1 MGKGTGNSRTKAG
14 KPRHARR
21 WGQFFTPERVAV
33 FVWEML
39 QQVIPAAG
47 FPHLRVIDPA
57 AGKGVFLSTGIK
69 LGLLAPQQVTGVEID
84 PALHPPAELKPRWF
98 QADGLLDGGPA
109 ALSRG
114 SFDLVVGN
122 PPFGRSG
129 KERLAAA
136 LAGGDWQKAGWL
148 LAEGYDQ
155 KELACLLRLPVEA
168 LFLRRFLALCRPG
181 GYGAIILPDG
191 FLGNDRLQRE
201 REEFSRR
208 ARLLAVI
215 GLPPGSFKSAGTP
228 ARASLVFFRRREENP
243 VGGRATAEERK
254 VAGERAAAAE
264 REATAKCE
272 AATVEREAA
281 AEKEADKEREGEKET
296 LFASTEFRGVKDPPA
311 FFGTVL
317 ATARAYNSS
326 GEKKAF
332 PGVTW
337 VKTSELPRRRWNPN
351 YWDPVLRAALDGIV
365 FPLRP
370 LGEYIED
377 ITYGPILP
385 GRRPEPQENGVTVF
399 GQKDL
404 FFTGLNPRPAL
415 RVAAGGEFDPKRSRV
430 RRGDLLFSRSGE
442 GSLLRFRSGVYLET
456 EPANVSCFVDRIR
469 LCGID
474 PVFLWLFLMGKFG
487 RAQILRLKN
496 GVGTPNLNFTEI
508 KSLRI
513 PVVPEE
519 VQEMAA
525 GAYYRKILP
534 LHRQWAG
541 SVERSSP
548 EYGLLEKKMAGL
560 IEAVEAVLTTGMPL
574 KVPE

>member
-1 MGKGTGNSRTKAG
+1 MGKGTGKNRAKAE
-14 KPRHARR
+14 KPRHARE
-21 WGQFFTPERVAV
+21 WGQFFTPVRVAV

-39 QQVIPAAG
+39 QQMIPVAD
-47 FPHLRVIDPA
+47 FPRFRVIDPA
-57 AGKGVFLSTGIK
+57 AGEGVFLSSGIK
-69 LGLLAPQQVTGVEID
+69 LGLLAPQQITGIEID
-84 PALHPPAELKPRWF
+84 PRLRPPAELKLRWF

-109 ALSRG
+109 ALSRD

-122 PPFGRSG
+122 PPFGRGG
-129 KERLAAA
+129 KERLAAD
-136 LAGGDWQKAGWL
+136 LTSGDWQSAGWL
-148 LAEGYDQ
+148 LAEGYD
-155 KELACLLRLPVEA
+155 KKDLARLLRLPVEA

-201 REEFSRR
+201 REEFSSR

-228 ARASLVFFRRREENP
+228 ARTSLVFFRRREENP
-243 VGGRATAEERK
+243 DEES
-254 VAGERAAAAE
+254 
-264 REATAKCE
+264 
-272 AATVEREAA
+272 
-281 AEKEADKEREGEKET
+281 EGEKET
-296 LFASTEFRGVKDPPA
+296 LFASTEFRGVKGLPE

-317 ATARAYNSS
+317 QTAGAYNFF
-326 GEKKAF
+326 GEKKVL

-337 VKTSELPRRRWNPN
+337 VKTSELPRRRWHPN
-351 YWDPVLRAALDGIV
+351 YWDPALRAALDGII

-370 LGEYIED
+370 LGEYIEE
-377 ITYGPILP
+377 IAYGPILP
-385 GRRPEPQENGVTVF
+385 GKKPEPRENGVLVF

-415 RVAAGGEFDPKRSRV
+415 RVAAGGEFDPERSRV

-469 LCGID
+469 LGGVD

-487 RAQILRLKN
+487 RAQILRLKS
-496 GVGTPNLNFTEI
+496 GVGTPNLNFSEI

-513 PVVPEE
+513 PLVPEE
-519 VQEMAA
+519 VQKMAV
-525 GAYYRKILP
+525 GVYLREILP
-534 LHRQWAG
+534 LHRRWAG
-541 SVERSSP
+541 TERRSP
-548 EYGLLEKKMAGL
+548 EYALLEKKMAGL
-560 IEAVEAVLTTGMPL
+560 IKAIEAVLITGRPL
-574 KVPE
+574 NVPGSRC